1 MSTIQDIDRE
11 AARRVARALEEDMDG
26 AGLAGESVDD
36 ASTSSIGVE
45 SPSLPPSPRPAARMW
60 RGLPRILSLA
70 AIAGA
75 IAGMLA
81 IVENPAHGPAVR
93 GSLVSG
99 GATAPRDPPGAPQGH
114 SGPLSM
120 QRRPTSITA
129 PGAAPATRAAAA
141 AATVHWPAEFGGNG
155 HWYRL
160 VIADGPISWSDARAQ
175 ALGEGGDL
183 ATFTSEAETSQFLAH
198 FAAAGAHSPW
208 IGLFQDTS
216 APDYSEPAGG
226 WRWVSGEPLDWR
238 NWMRGEPNEVSGD
251 ENFANM
257 WLNQSAVNGS
267 WNDYGFGGRGSSAA
281 FIIEWPRDPSTGPSR
296 ARNP

>member
-11 AARRVARALEEDMDG
+11 AARRVARVLEEDMDG
-26 AGLAGESVDD
+26 AGMAGATVDD
-36 ASTSSIGVE
+36 ASASSTGIG
-45 SPSLPPSPRPAARMW
+45 SHSLPPSPRPATRTW
-60 RGLPRILSLA
+60 PGLPRILSLA
-70 AIAGA
+70 AVAGA
-75 IAGMLA
+75 IAGVLA
-81 IVENPAHGPAVR
+81 IIENPGHRLAAR
-93 GSLVSG
+93 GSLIGG
-99 GATAPRDPPGAPQGH
+99 GAMAPRDPPGVPQGH
-114 SGPLSM
+114 SGSLSM
-120 QRRPTSITA
+120 QKRPIGITA
-129 PGAAPATRAAAA
+129 PGAALATRAAAA

-160 VIADGPISWSDARAQ
+160 VIVDGPISWSDARAH
-175 ALGEGGDL
+175 ALGQGGDL

-198 FAAAGAHSPW
+198 LAAAGAHSPW

-238 NWMRGEPNEVSGD
+238 NWMRGEPNEMSGN

-267 WNDYGFGGRGSSAA
+267 WNDYSFGSRGSPAA
-281 FIIEWPRDPSTGPSR
+281 FIIEWPRDPSSGPSG
-296 ARNP
+296 ARRP